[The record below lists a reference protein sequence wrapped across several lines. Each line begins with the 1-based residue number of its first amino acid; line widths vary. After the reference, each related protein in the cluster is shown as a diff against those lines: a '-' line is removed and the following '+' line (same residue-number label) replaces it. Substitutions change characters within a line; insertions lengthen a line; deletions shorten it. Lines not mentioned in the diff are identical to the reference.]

1 VTEGELLIA
10 AGRMVTPDWV
20 GPGWLASADGR
31 IAGVGPGRPVG
42 PAAFDWPEL
51 TVVPGFIDLHV
62 HGGGG
67 FDFSG
72 GDPTAVRNAV
82 AYHRAHGTTTTLASL
97 VTAGPARLLAQ
108 VQLLAGLT
116 EQGVIAGIHLEGPWL
131 SAQRPGAHQVDLL
144 RDPDPAELDRLLE
157 AGRGAIRMVTVAPE
171 RAGGLDMIRRL
182 VDAGVLAAVGHTDAD
197 YPTVCAA
204 IEAGARLGTHLFNA
218 MRGVHH
224 REPGPVVALLEDSR
238 VTVELILDGVHVHP
252 ALYRRVLSDAGAGR
266 IALVTD
272 AMAASGCPDGE
283 YRLGALPVTVTGGA
297 ARLTGTDV
305 IAGGT
310 ATTAELFANAVRMSG
325 RPEPV
330 ALAEAVRLASTTP
343 AAALGRTDVGTLR
356 AGARAD
362 LVALDQDL
370 RPVAVMRGGQWVV
383 EPPEAPRC

>member
-1 VTEGELLIA
+1 
-10 AGRMVTPDWV
+10 M
-20 GPGWLASADGR
+20 
-31 IAGVGPGRPVG
+31 
-42 PAAFDWPEL
+42 
-51 TVVPGFIDLHV
+51 
-62 HGGGG
+62 
-67 FDFSG
+67 
-72 GDPTAVRNAV
+72 
-82 AYHRAHGTTTTLASL
+82 
-97 VTAGPARLLAQ
+97 
-108 VQLLAGLT
+108 
-116 EQGVIAGIHLEGPWL
+116 
-131 SAQRPGAHQVDLL
+131 
-144 RDPDPAELDRLLE
+144 
-157 AGRGAIRMVTVAPE
+157 
-171 RAGGLDMIRRL
+171 
-182 VDAGVLAAVGHTDAD
+182 
-197 YPTVCAA
+197 
-204 IEAGARLGTHLFNA
+204 
-218 MRGVHH
+218 
-224 REPGPVVALLEDSR
+224 
-238 VTVELILDGVHVHP
+238 HVHP